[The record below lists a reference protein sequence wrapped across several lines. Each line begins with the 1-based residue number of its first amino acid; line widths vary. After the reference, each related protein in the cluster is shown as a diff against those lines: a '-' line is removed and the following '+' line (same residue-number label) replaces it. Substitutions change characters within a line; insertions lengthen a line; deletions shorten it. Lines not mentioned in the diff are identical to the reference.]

1 MAIYST
7 LEKEKAMNIIP
18 LDEITFCL
26 LLMPYVTGYIVFA
39 LLDHI
44 PAGFFTFIANNIASV
59 SIIYYLNN
67 I

>member
-1 MAIYST
+1 
-7 LEKEKAMNIIP
+7 MNIIP

-26 LLMPYVTGYIVFA
+26 LLMPYVTGYIVFS
-39 LLDHI
+39 LLDHV

-59 SIIYYLNN
+59 SIIYYLND

>member
-1 MAIYST
+1 
-7 LEKEKAMNIIP
+7 MNIIP

-26 LLMPYVTGYIVFA
+26 LLMPYVTGYTVFT
-39 LLDHI
+39 LLDHV
-44 PAGFFTFIANNIASV
+44 PAGFFTFIANNIASI